1 LNNIIT
7 TITIIN
13 IFNRGG
19 WMDTNQLIAFEQVV
33 RHGSFSKAARI
44 MDISQP
50 TISIRI
56 QNLEKSVG
64 GELFHRGGSK
74 LELSELGRTFLP
86 FAQQALETLNKGIE
100 LAHLAKEGRG
110 GNIAIGT
117 LPTLAAH
124 YFSST
129 LKKLHEAHPN
139 LGIVVH
145 TGHNQELL
153 EMLYNGLI
161 KICIMTYPFFN
172 TELKILLHIKEPL
185 MFVTHPNH
193 PLARKTEIDIED
205 LRKMDEPFLLVDWS
219 IEAKRT
225 QMELISQK
233 GAEFEVPPPTA
244 YDILKNGMGLA
255 LLTKTLVSQDII
267 EGNLVELKVKGFP
280 QLYRESALVQF
291 KRETEISASVK
302 TFIEAFSE
310 EVKNDKNCDV
320 KVFF

>member
-1 LNNIIT
+1 
-7 TITIIN
+7 
-13 IFNRGG
+13 
-19 WMDTNQLIAFEQVV
+19 
-33 RHGSFSKAARI
+33 
-44 MDISQP
+44 
-50 TISIRI
+50 
-56 QNLEKSVG
+56 
-64 GELFHRGGSK
+64 
-74 LELSELGRTFLP
+74 
-86 FAQQALETLNKGIE
+86 
-100 LAHLAKEGRG
+100 
-110 GNIAIGT
+110 
-117 LPTLAAH
+117 
-124 YFSST
+124 
-129 LKKLHEAHPN
+129 
-139 LGIVVH
+139 
-145 TGHNQELL
+145 
-153 EMLYNGLI
+153 
-161 KICIMTYPFFN
+161 
-172 TELKILLHIKEPL
+172 
-185 MFVTHPNH
+185 
-193 PLARKTEIDIED
+193 
-205 LRKMDEPFLLVDWS
+205 MDEPFLLVDWS